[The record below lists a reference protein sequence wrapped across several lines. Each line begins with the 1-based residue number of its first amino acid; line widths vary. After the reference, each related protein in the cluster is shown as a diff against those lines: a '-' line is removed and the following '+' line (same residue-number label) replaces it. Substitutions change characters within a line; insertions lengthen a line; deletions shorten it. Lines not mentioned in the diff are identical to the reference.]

1 MKRYVLGGAAWVAA
15 GALPLV
21 IPGSYRHNIMALMLV
36 YAIAALGLNLLVGIA
51 GQISMG
57 HGAFMLIGGYAT
69 AFFTLKAGLPI
80 WLGVP
85 LAGLVAGLAGFVL
98 GLPALRLHGHFL
110 ALATLSF
117 GVAIPQIVLKWDKV
131 TGGAMGL
138 SPARFAS
145 DRIAYWVTLAVLA
158 VLVLVAHNLLRS
170 RPGRALRAVRDS
182 EVVAQSMGVSLVWAK
197 TSIFALSAFYA
208 GVAGA
213 LATHLAGFI
222 APTDFNIL
230 ISFQLLATI
239 VVGGLGSIPGAIF
252 GAALITYLPFAFSR
266 SKGWA
271 TTIEGFAIIGII
283 MFLPMGLA
291 SLWSKLKGVFGRA
304 AA

>member
-1 MKRYVLGGAAWVAA
+1 MRRYIIPVIAFAVAA
-15 GALPLV
+15 ALPFV
-21 IPGSYRHNIMALMLV
+21 IPGNYRHNIMALMGV

-57 HGAFMLIGGYAT
+57 HGAFMLIGGYGT
-69 AFFTLKAGLPI
+69 AFLTLKAGLPI
-80 WLGVP
+80 WLSVP
-85 LAGLVAGLAGFVL
+85 LAGVVAGLVGFVL

-117 GVAIPQIVLKWDKV
+117 GVAIPQIALKWDAV

-138 SPARFAS
+138 SPAGFPS
-145 DRIAYWVTLAVLA
+145 DRVAYWVILGVLA
-158 VLVLVAHNLLRS
+158 LLVWVADNLLQS

-182 EVVAQSMGVSLVWAK
+182 EIVAQSMGVSLVWAK

-213 LATHLAGFI
+213 LATHLSGFI
-222 APTDFNIL
+222 APTDFNLL

-239 VVGGLGSIPGAIF
+239 VVGGLGSITGSIAGAVLVTF
-252 GAALITYLPFAFSR
+252 LPFAFSR

-271 TTIEGFAIIGII
+271 ATIEGFAIIGIV
-283 MFLPMGLA
+283 MFLPYGLA
-291 SLWSKLKGVFGRA
+291 SLWSKVKGVFRRA